1 MPTVED
7 LLAARRTAVK
17 ELEQEEHN
25 LFGIIERKEVLQD
38 VLTTAWHAAA
48 GGVAIAQ
55 ASDDPG
61 FRAVLA
67 KVLDQ
72 RVKGHRKRKLLGRW
86 KAGTETTSKPEGD
99 GGTPDPKSGGQAT
112 RQRRAEMRRALE
124 TLAPDELLEQ
134 LAKVEADQRQSL
146 ENVARAR
153 TRKEVASSDFRSRD
167 RQWRV
172 VVGVS
177 VLAHA
182 SADADFRSTLDAV
195 FTQRIAD
202 KDRALLARW
211 RDQRSTKPAP
221 PKRDDAA
228 PDPDGV
234 VLLGWVPRKC
244 PDKSWGALL
253 KPLGKDLPA
262 DLVGC
267 AIKVSPRTGGG
278 GPWVTTIVEVVERS
292 EDSILVRHAGRPGFP
307 SPGGNTPATPKAD
320 DGGDGGDR
328 PKET

>member
-1 MPTVED
+1 MPTVETI
-7 LLAARRTAVK
+7 LAAQRAAVK
-17 ELEQEEHN
+17 ELEQEIRN
-25 LFGIIERKEVLQD
+25 LQSVTERRDILQD

-55 ASDDPG
+55 ARDDPE
-61 FRAVLA
+61 FRVVLTE
-67 KVLDQ
+67 VLDQ
-72 RVKGHRKRKLLGRW
+72 RVTGNRKRTLFERW
-86 KAGTETTSKPEGD
+86 KAAGTETASKSEEV
-99 GGTPDPKSGGQAT
+99 GTPDPKSDGQAT
-112 RQRRAEMRRALE
+112 RQRKAEMRRALD

-134 LAKVEADQRQSL
+134 LTRVEADQRQSL

-153 TRKEVASSDFRSRD
+153 TRKEVASRDFRSRD

-211 RDQRSTKPAP
+211 RDQRATRPAP
-221 PKRDDAA
+221 PKTDDAA
-228 PDPDGV
+228 PDPDG

-328 PKET
+328 PKGT